1 MGWRYMDQNKIG
13 KFIAERRKGL
23 NMTQKDLAEKLGV
36 TDRAVS
42 KWETGRCMPDLS
54 LLQPLSRNLKV
65 GVNDLLSGEKVSEKE
80 LRKKSEENLVIMA
93 KLNYLN
99 SFRHGFWGFYLLGLA
114 LLIYC
119 LLKKVESSDILALVF
134 AYNTVIFYS
143 RCRSGIFCQGYS
155 RDGGKMPG
163 ILITLFS
170 AAGTVMSLIAFLV
183 RTW

>member
-1 MGWRYMDQNKIG
+1 MDQNKIG
-13 KFIAERRKGL
+13 KFIAERRKSL

-65 GVNDLLSGEKVSEKE
+65 GVNDLLSGELLSEKE
-80 LRKKSEENLVIMA
+80 LRKKSEENLVTMA
-93 KLNYLN
+93 KMNYLN
-99 SFRHGFWGFYLLGLA
+99 SFRHGFWGFYILGIA

-119 LLKKVESSDILALVF
+119 LVKDLESSGILALIL
-134 AYNTVIFYS
+134 AYNTAVFYS
-143 RCRSGIFCQGYS
+143 RCRSGIVNPGYGRCG
-155 RDGGKMPG
+155 RDFME
-163 ILITLFS
+163 ILITIFG
-170 AAGTVMSLIAFLV
+170 AAGTAVSLIAFLV

>member
-1 MGWRYMDQNKIG
+1 MDQTKIG
-13 KFIAERRKGL
+13 KFIASKRKEHGL
-23 NMTQKDLAEKLGV
+23 TQSQLAEKLGI
-36 TDRAVS
+36 TDKAVS

-65 GVNDLLSGEKVSEKE
+65 GVNDLLSGEMVSEKE
-80 LRKKSEENLVIMA
+80 LRKKSEENLATIA
-93 KLNYLN
+93 KMNYLN
-99 SFRHGFWGFYLLGLA
+99 SFRHGFWGFYLLGIL

-119 LLKKVESSDILALVF
+119 LAKGAESSGILALIL

-143 RCRSGIFCQGYS
+143 RLRSGTLHRENSWGNVTFRGV
-155 RDGGKMPG
+155 
-163 ILITLFS
+163 LITVFS

>member
-1 MGWRYMDQNKIG
+1 MDQNKIG
-13 KFIAERRKGL
+13 KFIAERRKSL
-23 NMTQKDLAEKLGV
+23 NMTQKELAGKLGV

-42 KWETGRCMPDLS
+42 KWENGRCMPDLA

-80 LRKKSEENLVIMA
+80 LRKKSEENLVTMA

-114 LLIYC
+114 LLTYC
-119 LLKKVESSDILALVF
+119 LIRRVESSGILALVL

-155 RDGGKMPG
+155 RDGGKLPG
-163 ILITLFS
+163 ILIASFS